1 MTPEQI
7 EQLQTKGI
15 CSFFI
20 RNISKICGENEKN
33 WSVIW
38 QIPTHTCTY
47 INKHSAV
54 CTKST
59 HIYIIILCTHVY
71 VLYTCTKKSEG
82 PLLRMNYWNYFFTKV
97 FNKQLQ
103 AFLYHEQLLWTVEEH
118 HITSYEFFVSQQI
131 NSAIAVHLTPI
142 KGQKKGTLL
151 KNQINFCSD
160 TCLYDGK
167 RNSL

>member
-20 RNISKICGENEKN
+20 RNISKICGENEKY

-54 CTKST
+54 CTKIHYVHMYMSFIRVPKNQRVPYSEWTTETISLQKCST
-59 HIYIIILCTHVY
+59 NNYKLSCIMSSSCEHWKSIILHHKIFLYLNKLTVQL
-71 VLYTCTKKSEG
+71 LYT
-82 PLLRMNYWNYFFTKV
+82 
-97 FNKQLQ
+97 
-103 AFLYHEQLLWTVEEH
+103 
-118 HITSYEFFVSQQI
+118 
-131 NSAIAVHLTPI
+131 
-142 KGQKKGTLL
+142 
-151 KNQINFCSD
+151 
-160 TCLYDGK
+160 
-167 RNSL
+167 